1 MLIAQISD
9 LHYHLEGPH
18 IDLIRPAE
26 RLEAAVQALNTL
38 ATPPDLV
45 IVTGDLTENGLPEEY
60 EGAGALLA
68 RLHMPWLPIPG
79 NHDDADNM
87 RAAFPDMRF
96 LRWGSPFMHYVIDDY
111 PIRIVALDTVVPG
124 ESHGALC
131 PDRLAWLTETLDAE
145 TEKPTL
151 IMMHHPP
158 LDTGLRCMDQYA
170 LLEGKDVF
178 AELLAQYSNIERVVC
193 GHMHR
198 HICGRLAGT
207 VVTACPGIAHQIALD
222 LEGDPCFLAF
232 RMEPP
237 AYLLHWFGDNGL
249 ITHHVYVDD
258 YGEAI
263 RF

>member
-9 LHYHLEGPH
+9 LHFHLEGPH

-26 RLEAAVQALNTL
+26 RLEAAVQALNRL
-38 ATPPDLV
+38 STPPDLV
-45 IVTGDLTENGLPEEY
+45 LVTGDLTEKGLPEEY

-68 RLHMPWLPIPG
+68 GLHMPWLPIPG

-87 RAAFPDMRF
+87 RAAFPEMRC
-96 LRWGSPFMHYVIDDY
+96 LRWGAPFMHYVIDEF

-124 ESHGALC
+124 ETHGALC
-131 PDRLAWLTETLDAE
+131 PDRLAWLTEALAAE

-158 LDTGLRCMDQYA
+158 LDTGLRCMDQHA
-170 LLEGKDVF
+170 LLEGRDVF
-178 AELLAQYSNIERVVC
+178 AELIGQYSNIERVVC

-198 HICGRLAGT
+198 HISGRLAGT
-207 VVTACPGIAHQIALD
+207 VVNVCPGVAHQIALD
-222 LEGDPCFLAF
+222 LEGDPCYLAF
-232 RMEPP
+232 RLEPP

-249 ITHHVYVDD
+249 ITHHAYVDD
-258 YGEAI
+258 YGEPV
-263 RF
+263 RY